1 MPTYD
6 FECLDCSR
14 VERDLWFSWRNV
26 PRMKRCPACGKKR
39 SRQIFDEPRKAQI
52 HLNNPAL
59 YGYYHPQM
67 GGVIEDYGHKKRL
80 MKENQMYEG
89 SDPVRGNR
97 KHSEESM
104 HDDSQPEP
112 DQSARGLCL
121 SCQWLSFL
129 TKCYK
134 QFASLG
140 KLQLEQI
147 KY

>member
-6 FECLDCSR
+6 FECLDCSHT
-14 VERDLWFSWRNV
+14 ERDLWFSWRNV
-26 PRMKRCPACGKKR
+26 PKMKRCPACGKKR

-67 GGVIEDYGHKKRL
+67 GCVIEDYGHKRRL
-80 MKENQMYEG
+80 MKENGMYEG

-97 KHSEESM
+97 KLSEESM

-112 DQSARGLCL
+112 DQSMIEWSDKADVE
-121 SCQWLSFL
+121 
-129 TKCYK
+129 TKIEEMQK
-134 QFASLG
+134 KNQGNTNLNV
-140 KLQLEQI
+140 LQ
-147 KY
+147 